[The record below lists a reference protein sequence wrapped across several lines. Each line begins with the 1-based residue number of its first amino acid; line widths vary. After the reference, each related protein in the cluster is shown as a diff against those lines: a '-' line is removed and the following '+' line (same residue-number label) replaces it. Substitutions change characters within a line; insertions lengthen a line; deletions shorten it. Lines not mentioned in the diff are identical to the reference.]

1 MDISRGRIIA
11 NFIDVSSVLDISRGR
26 IIANFIDVSSVL
38 DISRGRIKANN
49 IDVSSIVV
57 SSTIDISR
65 GTILAN
71 TISGSAI
78 IINLNANAS
87 SDIITI
93 NIGISNGVKINTAT
107 TSNANA
113 ITINGVRLATT
124 QHIKNVIPYGVI
136 MAYYSTPAPP
146 GWAICDGS
154 NGTPD
159 LRGKFIL
166 GGGIKAGGTGGI
178 ISSDNSYIYHT
189 FLTDGTFSPT
199 EITSVKLI
207 VVGGGGSGASYIN
220 GTENYGTVGG
230 KGGTVTDLSA
240 FDVTIDQSYSVT
252 IGSGGVPSSGG
263 SPGGDS
269 SFYNITA
276 PGGNRTSLNI
286 RSDGTLVNIFNT
298 SYYMGGDGGGVYFPN
313 NTYING
319 GKGGGGGSGNAF
331 GFGNLYISGKG
342 GEGGINPGGDGQTS
356 IGGNGGANTGGGGG
370 GVYTNDGTPG
380 RGGSGI
386 VIVYYPHTS
395 ISSNGSNRLT
405 PRPIGVSGG
414 EENTRLNLT
423 NIPAHGHNYNF
434 TENDITGNT
443 PAPAIRIVSNSDNLR
458 QDGAVYSVGGT
469 GLGLAV
475 PHNNMP
481 PFYVLIY
488 IMKTSY
494 YDFCY
499 NLVA

>member
-1 MDISRGRIIA
+1 MDISKG
-11 NFIDVSSVLDISRGR
+11 L
-26 IIANFIDVSSVL
+26 
-38 DISRGRIKANN
+38 
-49 IDVSSIVV
+49 
-57 SSTIDISR
+57 
-65 GTILAN
+65 ILAN

-78 IINLNANAS
+78 IINVNANAS
-87 SDIITI
+87 SDIIII
-93 NIGISNGVKINTAT
+93 NIGNSNGVKINTDT
-107 TSNANA
+107 TSDANA

-166 GGGIKAGGTGGI
+166 GGGINAGGRGGI

-189 FLTDGTFSPT
+189 FLTSGTFIPT
-199 EITSVKLI
+199 EITSVNVI
-207 VVGGGGSGASYIN
+207 VVGGGGSGASFATTGN
-220 GTENYGTVGG
+220 VGTVGG
-230 KGGTVTDLSA
+230 KGGTVIQQTNH
-240 FDVTIDQSYSVT
+240 DVSMNTFYTITV
-252 IGSGGVPSSGG
+252 GAGGAPSNSG

-269 SFYNITA
+269 SFNNITA
-276 PGGNRTSLNI
+276 PGGNRTSADVSN
-286 RSDGTLVNIFNT
+286 GTLVNIFNT
-298 SYYMGGDGGGVYFPN
+298 SYYMGGDGGLVY
-313 NTYING
+313 YSELVQING
-319 GKGGGGGSGNAF
+319 GAGGGGGSGNTF
-331 GFGNLYISGKG
+331 YNQSISYIPGKG
-342 GEGGINPGGDGQTS
+342 GVGGINPGGDGQPG

-370 GVYTNDGTPG
+370 GVYFNNGTPG
-380 RGGSGI
+380 AGGDGI

-395 ISSNGSNRLT
+395 ITSNGSNRLT

-414 EENTRLNLT
+414 EENTRLNLD
-423 NIPAHGHNYNF
+423 NIPAHVHNYNF
-434 TENDITGNT
+434 TEYDVAGSI
-443 PAPAIRIVSNSDNLR
+443 AAIKLVQSGSVRRDGEVS
-458 QDGAVYSVGGT
+458 YVGGT

-488 IMKTSY
+488 IMKTSN

-499 NLVA
+499 NLVAQL